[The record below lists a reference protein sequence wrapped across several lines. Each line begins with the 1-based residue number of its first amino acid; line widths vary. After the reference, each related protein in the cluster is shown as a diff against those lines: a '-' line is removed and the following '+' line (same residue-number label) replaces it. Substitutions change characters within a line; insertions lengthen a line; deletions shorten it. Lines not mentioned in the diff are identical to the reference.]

1 MRLTFPDAVIGI
13 IGPNGSGKSS
23 LIEAISWSLYG
34 NQAARSGKGE
44 IKSSFAGRHQNCEV
58 SLEFMV
64 HDERYRVVRRL
75 TGVLERPEVELYRG
89 DSSESVGVNETRR
102 YVGELLGLDWRGFL
116 TSFLAR
122 QQELNAL
129 SDLRPSERRDHL
141 VGMLGIEQLDK
152 AIQKVK
158 EDTRL
163 HERQAGFLERQLAE
177 TGQIELRI
185 KELCDRI
192 AQLSSQVTGC
202 EESLKQS
209 AAAFSQ
215 AQTDFLKAQQTKS
228 DWLQTKAILEAE
240 EKTKAHL
247 SQQLQNYKAEASKLA
262 SFEHELA
269 GLEGQLAGF
278 SEDKQRLEAM
288 KLAKGRF
295 EMHSELAAQMNELQ
309 IEHEKIK
316 QQTASQQKILAE
328 YDRRLSGIPENVQ
341 ELLRDNNKRL
351 EDARND
357 FSRWRAQKVSKENE
371 ISKLQQQMVSIAQF
385 GPESKCERCLRP
397 LGDSLPQIKAH
408 LNKELSQLEKDLEG
422 IRGQLQ
428 MKEDEGRKLKT
439 LGQELETKANLRY
452 ELTVKKEACLN
463 ELKSLLEREEVIQEK
478 LTRLSTQHDQLK
490 EIVFDEAQFSA
501 LTEKLARC
509 EQIQSRCDQLK
520 GSLSRLPAVN
530 EALKDYTA
538 KIATVAEEVLR
549 LTAALEQLAFDEK
562 SFESSR
568 ESFEAAQRDF
578 EEAKSKH
585 IAITKELELTQ
596 KELEGKIEQLER
608 FKKSALEL
616 EDCRTNQ
623 YYGEKLAS
631 LFSQFRTH
639 LIASIRPTL
648 SEISS
653 RLMSE
658 MSNGKY
664 SLVDLDEKYNL
675 RVMDYGQYFGVERF
689 SGGEKDLANLCL
701 RLAIS
706 LALTESAGLS
716 RSFII
721 LDEVFGSQDNER
733 KEMIVKALAN
743 LKPRFPQILLITH
756 VEDLKDRVEQL
767 VEILPTGAGW
777 SEIRINGNAVQPT

>member
-1 MRLTFPDAVIGI
+1 
-13 IGPNGSGKSS
+13 
-23 LIEAISWSLYG
+23 
-34 NQAARSGKGE
+34 
-44 IKSSFAGRHQNCEV
+44 EV

-64 HDERYRVVRRL
+64 NDEKYRVVRRL
-75 TGVLERPEVELYRG
+75 VGILERPEVELYRG
-89 DSSESVGVNETRR
+89 NSSESVGVNETRR

-141 VGMLGIEQLDK
+141 VDMLGIEQLDK

-163 HERQAGFLERQLAE
+163 HERQASFLERQIAE

-185 KELCDRI
+185 KELSDRI
-192 AQLSSQVTGC
+192 AQLSSQVNGS
-202 EESLKQS
+202 EESLKQC
-209 AAAFSQ
+209 AAVFSQ
-215 AQTDFLKAQQTKS
+215 AQKNFLEAQQTKS
-228 DWLQTKAILEAE
+228 DWLQIKAKLEAE

-247 SQQLQNYKAEASKLA
+247 SLQLENYKAEVSQLA
-262 SFEHELA
+262 SFQQELE
-269 GLEGQLAGF
+269 GLEEQLAGF
-278 SEDKQRLEAM
+278 SEAKQRLEAM
-288 KLAKGRF
+288 KLAKCRL
-295 EMHSELAAQMNELQ
+295 EMRSELAAQINELQ
-309 IEHEKIK
+309 IELEKIK
-316 QQTASQQKILAE
+316 KQLASQQKVLAE
-328 YDRRLSGIPENVQ
+328 YDRQLSSIPENVQ

-351 EDARND
+351 EDARSD
-357 FSRWRAQKVSKENE
+357 FSRLRTQKVSKENE
-371 ISKLQQQMVSIAQF
+371 LNKLQQQMVSIARF

-408 LNKELSQLEKDLEG
+408 LKKEMAQLEKDLDG
-422 IRGQLQ
+422 VRVQLE
-428 MKEDEGRKLKT
+428 MKEKEGQKLKT
-439 LGQELETKANLRY
+439 QGQELETKANVRY

-463 ELKSLLEREEVIQEK
+463 ELKSLLQREETIQKK
-478 LTRLSTQHDQLK
+478 LTNMSTQLDQLK
-490 EIVFDEAQFSA
+490 GTVFDEAQFSA
-501 LTEKLARC
+501 LAEKVSRC
-509 EQIQSRCDQLK
+509 EQIQSRYDQLK

-530 EALKDYTA
+530 EALKDYSA
-538 KIATVAEEVLR
+538 KLSAAVEEVSR
-549 LTAALEQLAFDEK
+549 LSAALGQLTYDDRA
-562 SFESSR
+562 FESSR
-568 ESFEAAQRDF
+568 ESFEAAQRDL
-578 EEAKSKH
+578 ENVKNKH
-585 IAITKELELTQ
+585 LTLTKELELTQ
-596 KELEGKIEQLER
+596 KELEGKKEQLER
-608 FKKSALEL
+608 FKQSALEF
-616 EDCRTNQ
+616 EECRTNQ

-648 SEISS
+648 SDISS

-658 MSNGKY
+658 MTNGKY
-664 SLVDLDEKYNL
+664 SLINLDEKYNL

-733 KEMIVKALAN
+733 KELIVKALAN

-767 VEILPTGAGW
+767 IEILPTDAGW
-777 SEIRINGNAVQPT
+777 SEIRINGNTAQPA